1 MPAFYVVLE
10 TKTSNADVYVNG
22 NFISK
27 NSDALDK
34 LAKQLGVRTL
44 LSFFSASPE
53 EIASLLEVESVDA
66 IKDNSKYAEKWF
78 AADEDLRTVHALLKS
93 SAESSLDDRDRIA
106 AELQEFAKVL
116 ELAKAS
122 NIRWHLAVDY

>member
-1 MPAFYVVLE
+1 MPAFYVVFE
-10 TKTSNADVYVNG
+10 KNTSNADVYVNG

-27 NSDALDK
+27 YSDALDK

-44 LSFFSASPE
+44 LSFFSTFPE
-53 EIASLLEVESVDA
+53 EIASLLEVESVDS

-78 AADEDLRTVHALLKS
+78 AADEGLRTVHALLKS
-93 SAESSLDDRDRIA
+93 TAESSLGDRDRIA

-116 ELAKAS
+116 ELARANS
-122 NIRWHLAVDY
+122 IRWHLAVDY

>member
-1 MPAFYVVLE
+1 MSAFYVVLE
-10 TKTSNADVYVNG
+10 KKTSNADVYVNG

-53 EIASLLEVESVDA
+53 EIASLLEVESVDS
-66 IKDNSKYAEKWF
+66 IKDNSKYAKKWF
-78 AADEDLRTVHALLKS
+78 AADEGLRTVNALLENLS
-93 SAESSLDDRDRIA
+93 GPGIGDLDRVEANLR
-106 AELQEFAKVL
+106 EFVRVL
-116 ELAKAS
+116 ELAKT
-122 NIRWHLAVDY
+122 NDTRWHLAVDY

>member
-1 MPAFYVVLE
+1 MPAFYVALE
-10 TKTSNADVYVNG
+10 KKLRTPTFING

-53 EIASLLEVESVDA
+53 EIASLLEVENVDS

-78 AADEDLRTVHALLKS
+78 AADEGLRTVHALLKS
-93 SAESSLDDRDRIA
+93 TAESSLGDRDRIA

-116 ELAKAS
+116 ELAKANS
-122 NIRWHLAVDY
+122 IRWHLAVDY

>member
-10 TKTSNADVYVNG
+10 KQTSNADVYVNG

-44 LSFFSASPE
+44 LSFFSVSPE
-53 EIASLLEVESVDA
+53 EIASLLEVESVDS

-78 AADEDLRTVHALLKS
+78 AADEGLRTVNALLENLS
-93 SAESSLDDRDRIA
+93 GSGIGDLDRVEANLR
-106 AELQEFAKVL
+106 EFVRVL
-116 ELAKAS
+116 ELAKT
-122 NIRWHLAVDY
+122 NDTRWHLAVDY